1 MDAAGESFR
10 WAAGFVLGA
19 LSAILIEFARG
30 QLERRQRPQNR
41 RDDYQRETL
50 LLVI

>member
-10 WAAGFVLGA
+10 WAAGSVLGA

-30 QLERRQRPQNR
+30 QLERRQRRQNR
-41 RDDYQRETL
+41 RDDFQRETL
-50 LLVI
+50 LSL